1 MKCSTDFAKLAP
13 HYLGL
18 QVDRKDIPFK
28 GWVSFRYLMLNKRI
42 RSRGI
47 NFPRRERVLVRIAL
61 DRIRINFMELVPFY
75 NPLNTGFRNNEDG
88 TIQWL
93 DFAVYSHE
101 IGMFIVQFQNT
112 ERHEHQRRA
121 FNDKK
126 KYIKDVKKIP
136 LLIINRHGTSQEYEI
151 LIRMFIRKVAN
162 ERNQINNNR

>member
-1 MKCSTDFAKLAP
+1 MTGSVKHARL
-13 HYLGL
+13 YLGL
-18 QVDRKDIPFK
+18 QVDRKDIPYK

-61 DRIRINFMELVPFY
+61 DRIRLNFMELVPFY
-75 NPLNTGFRNNEDG
+75 NPLNTGFRDNENG

-93 DFAVYSHE
+93 DFTVYSHE
-101 IGMFIVQFQNT
+101 IGMFIIQFQNT

-126 KYIKDVKKIP
+126 KYIGEIKKLPI
-136 LLIINRHGTSQEYEI
+136 LIINRQGTSQEYEI
-151 LIRMFIRKVAN
+151 IIRMFIRKVLNAKSN
-162 ERNQINNNR
+162 ASNQR